1 VYYSKME
8 YVPKICIEREDFNNL
23 LALGHDC
30 TTYLNMSLFFTSLM
44 GCSLVAVVHQY
55 LSLQTEFDRLVQVKK
70 SLMDHITSLEEEL
83 TAVYANEK
91 EEGQEEEGQEEE
103 GQEEE
108 QEEEGQ
114 EEEEE
119 EEEEEQQEDVTDTKV
134 TEDEVLDDLAE
145 DTKPHVD

>member
-1 VYYSKME
+1 
-8 YVPKICIEREDFNNL
+8 
-23 LALGHDC
+23 
-30 TTYLNMSLFFTSLM
+30 M

-91 EEGQEEEGQEEE
+91 EEQE
-103 GQEEE
+103 EEE
-108 QEEEGQ
+108 QEEEEQ

-119 EEEEEQQEDVTDTKV
+119 EQEDLTDTKQ
-134 TEDEVLDDLAE
+134 DEVLDDLAD

>member
-1 VYYSKME
+1 ME
-8 YVPKICIEREDFNNL
+8 YVPKICVEREDFNNL
-23 LALGHDC
+23 LALGHNC

-83 TAVYANEK
+83 TALYANEQQ
-91 EEGQEEEGQEEE
+91 EGQEENEDEEE
-103 GQEEE
+103 DEEEE
-108 QEEEGQ
+108 QEA
-114 EEEEE
+114 
-119 EEEEEQQEDVTDTKV
+119 EDVTDTKQ
-134 TEDEVLDDLAE
+134 DEELNDLTE

>member
-1 VYYSKME
+1 ME
-8 YVPKICIEREDFNNL
+8 YVQKICIEREDFNNL
-23 LALGHDC
+23 LASSYDC

-91 EEGQEEEGQEEE
+91 EEQEEDEQE
-103 GQEEE
+103 EEE
-108 QEEEGQ
+108 QEEQ
-114 EEEEE
+114 EEEE
-119 EEEEEQQEDVTDTKV
+119 QEDLTDTKQ
-134 TEDEVLDDLAE
+134 DEVLDDLAD

>member
-1 VYYSKME
+1 ME
-8 YVPKICIEREDFNNL
+8 YVQKICIERQDFNNL

-83 TAVYANEK
+83 TTVYANEK
-91 EEGQEEEGQEEE
+91 EEEEE
-103 GQEEE
+103 EEE
-108 QEEEGQ
+108 QEEE
-114 EEEEE
+114 EEEQE

>member
-1 VYYSKME
+1 ME
-8 YVPKICIEREDFNNL
+8 YVQKICIEREDLNNL
-23 LALGHDC
+23 LASSYDC

-83 TAVYANEK
+83 TTVYANEK
-91 EEGQEEEGQEEE
+91 EEQEE
-103 GQEEE
+103 
-108 QEEEGQ
+108 Q

-119 EEEEEQQEDVTDTKV
+119 EEEEQEEEGQQEDVTDTKQ
-134 TEDEVLDDLAE
+134 DEVLDDLAD
-145 DTKPHVD
+145 DTKPHAD

>member
-1 VYYSKME
+1 ME
-8 YVPKICIEREDFNNL
+8 YVQKICIEREDLNNL
-23 LALGHDC
+23 LASSHDC

-83 TAVYANEK
+83 TAVYANEQ
-91 EEGQEEEGQEEE
+91 QEAE
-103 GQEEE
+103 EEE
-108 QEEEGQ
+108 QEEQ
-114 EEEEE
+114 EAEEA
-119 EEEEEQQEDVTDTKV
+119 EDVTDTKQ
-134 TEDEVLDDLAE
+134 DEELNDLTE

>member
-1 VYYSKME
+1 ME
-8 YVPKICIEREDFNNL
+8 YVQKICIEREDLNNL
-23 LALGHDC
+23 LASSHDC

-83 TAVYANEK
+83 TALYANEQ
-91 EEGQEEEGQEEE
+91 QEAE
-103 GQEEE
+103 EEE
-108 QEEEGQ
+108 QEEQ
-114 EEEEE
+114 EAEEA
-119 EEEEEQQEDVTDTKV
+119 EDVTDTKQ
-134 TEDEVLDDLAE
+134 DEELNDLTE

>member
-1 VYYSKME
+1 ME
-8 YVPKICIEREDFNNL
+8 YVQKICIEREDLNNL
-23 LALGHDC
+23 LASSHDC

-83 TAVYANEK
+83 TAVYANEDG
-91 EEGQEEEGQEEE
+91 E
-103 GQEEE
+103 EEE
-108 QEEEGQ
+108 QEAEEA
-114 EEEEE
+114 
-119 EEEEEQQEDVTDTKV
+119 EDITDTKQ
-134 TEDEVLDDLAE
+134 DEELNDLTE

>member
-1 VYYSKME
+1 ME
-8 YVPKICIEREDFNNL
+8 YVQKICIEREDFNNL
-23 LALGHDC
+23 LASSYDC

-91 EEGQEEEGQEEE
+91 EEQEEEE
-103 GQEEE
+103 
-108 QEEEGQ
+108 Q

-119 EEEEEQQEDVTDTKV
+119 EEQEEQEEEEQEDLTDTKQ
-134 TEDEVLDDLAE
+134 DEVLDDLAD

>member
-1 VYYSKME
+1 ME
-8 YVPKICIEREDFNNL
+8 YVQKICIEREDFNNL

-83 TAVYANEK
+83 TTVYANEK
-91 EEGQEEEGQEEE
+91 EEQEEQE
-103 GQEEE
+103 EEE

-114 EEEEE
+114 
-119 EEEEEQQEDVTDTKV
+119 QEDVTDTKQ
-134 TEDEVLDDLAE
+134 DEVLDDLVE
-145 DTKPHVD
+145 DTKPHAD

>member
-1 VYYSKME
+1 ME
-8 YVPKICIEREDFNNL
+8 YVQKICIEREDFNNL
-23 LALGHDC
+23 LASSYDC

-91 EEGQEEEGQEEE
+91 EEQE
-103 GQEEE
+103 EEE
-108 QEEEGQ
+108 QEEEEQEEQ
-114 EEEEE
+114 EEEE
-119 EEEEEQQEDVTDTKV
+119 QEDLTDTKQ
-134 TEDEVLDDLAE
+134 DEVLDDLAD

>member
-1 VYYSKME
+1 ME
-8 YVPKICIEREDFNNL
+8 YVPKICVEREDFNNL
-23 LALGHDC
+23 LALGHNC

-83 TAVYANEK
+83 TAVYANE
-91 EEGQEEEGQEEE
+91 EQEGQEGQDDE
-103 GQEEE
+103 EEE
-108 QEEEGQ
+108 QEDEED
-114 EEEEE
+114 EKEA
-119 EEEEEQQEDVTDTKV
+119 EDVTDTKQ
-134 TEDEVLDDLAE
+134 DEVLDDLAE

>member
-1 VYYSKME
+1 MYYSKME

-103 GQEEE
+103 QE
-108 QEEEGQ
+108 QQ
-114 EEEEE
+114 

>member
-1 VYYSKME
+1 ME
-8 YVPKICIEREDFNNL
+8 YVPKICVEREYFNNL
-23 LALGHDC
+23 LALGHNC

-83 TAVYANEK
+83 TAVYANE
-91 EEGQEEEGQEEE
+91 EQEGQEGQDDE
-103 GQEEE
+103 EEE
-108 QEEEGQ
+108 QEDEED
-114 EEEEE
+114 EKEA
-119 EEEEEQQEDVTDTKV
+119 EDVTDTKQ
-134 TEDEVLDDLAE
+134 DEVLDDLAE

>member
-1 VYYSKME
+1 ME
-8 YVPKICIEREDFNNL
+8 YVQKICIEREDLNNL
-23 LALGHDC
+23 LASSHDC

-83 TAVYANEK
+83 TAVYANEQQ
-91 EEGQEEEGQEEE
+91 EGQEEQ
-103 GQEEE
+103 EE
-108 QEEEGQ
+108 QEAEEA
-114 EEEEE
+114 
-119 EEEEEQQEDVTDTKV
+119 EDVTDTKQ
-134 TEDEVLDDLAE
+134 DEELNDLTE

>member
-1 VYYSKME
+1 
-8 YVPKICIEREDFNNL
+8 
-23 LALGHDC
+23 
-30 TTYLNMSLFFTSLM
+30 M

-83 TAVYANEK
+83 TTVYANEK
-91 EEGQEEEGQEEE
+91 EEEEE
-103 GQEEE
+103 EEE
-108 QEEEGQ
+108 QEEE
-114 EEEEE
+114 EEEQE

>member
-1 VYYSKME
+1 ME

-91 EEGQEEEGQEEE
+91 EQEDEEEKE
-103 GQEEE
+103 EEE
-108 QEEEGQ
+108 Q
-114 EEEEE
+114 EEEE

-134 TEDEVLDDLAE
+134 TQDEVLDDLAE

>member
-1 VYYSKME
+1 ME
-8 YVPKICIEREDFNNL
+8 YVQKICIEREDFNNL
-23 LALGHDC
+23 LASSYDC

-91 EEGQEEEGQEEE
+91 EEQE
-103 GQEEE
+103 EEE
-108 QEEEGQ
+108 QEEQ
-114 EEEEE
+114 EEEEQE
-119 EEEEEQQEDVTDTKV
+119 EQEEEEQEDLTDTKQ
-134 TEDEVLDDLAE
+134 DEVLDDLAD

>member
-1 VYYSKME
+1 ME
-8 YVPKICIEREDFNNL
+8 YVQKICIEREDFNNL
-23 LALGHDC
+23 LASSYDC

-91 EEGQEEEGQEEE
+91 EEQE
-103 GQEEE
+103 EEE
-108 QEEEGQ
+108 QEEEEQ

-119 EEEEEQQEDVTDTKV
+119 EQEDLTDTKQ
-134 TEDEVLDDLAE
+134 DEVLDDLAD

>member
-1 VYYSKME
+1 ME
-8 YVPKICIEREDFNNL
+8 YVQKICIEREDLNNL
-23 LALGHDC
+23 LASSHDC

-83 TAVYANEK
+83 TALYANEQ
-91 EEGQEEEGQEEE
+91 QEAE
-103 GQEEE
+103 EEE
-108 QEEEGQ
+108 QEEQ
-114 EEEEE
+114 EA
-119 EEEEEQQEDVTDTKV
+119 EDVTDTKQ
-134 TEDEVLDDLAE
+134 DEELNDLTE

>member
-1 VYYSKME
+1 ME
-8 YVPKICIEREDFNNL
+8 YVQKICIEREDLNNL
-23 LALGHDC
+23 LASSHDC

-83 TAVYANEK
+83 TALYANEQQ
-91 EEGQEEEGQEEE
+91 EGQEENED
-103 GQEEE
+103 
-108 QEEEGQ
+108 
-114 EEEEE
+114 
-119 EEEEEQQEDVTDTKV
+119 EEEEEQEAEDVTDTKQ
-134 TEDEVLDDLAE
+134 DEVLDDLAE

>member
-1 VYYSKME
+1 ME

-23 LALGHDC
+23 LALGHNC

-83 TAVYANEK
+83 TALYANEQQ
-91 EEGQEEEGQEEE
+91 EGQEENED
-103 GQEEE
+103 
-108 QEEEGQ
+108 
-114 EEEEE
+114 
-119 EEEEEQQEDVTDTKV
+119 EEEEEQEAEDVTDTKQ
-134 TEDEVLDDLAE
+134 DEVLDDLAE

>member
-1 VYYSKME
+1 ME
-8 YVPKICIEREDFNNL
+8 YVQKICIEREDFNNL
-23 LALGHDC
+23 LASSYDC

-91 EEGQEEEGQEEE
+91 EEQE
-103 GQEEE
+103 EEE
-108 QEEEGQ
+108 QEEEEQEEQ
-114 EEEEE
+114 EEEEQE
-119 EEEEEQQEDVTDTKV
+119 EQEEEEQEDLTDTKQ
-134 TEDEVLDDLAE
+134 DEVLDDLAD

>member
-1 VYYSKME
+1 ME
-8 YVPKICIEREDFNNL
+8 YVQKICIEREDFNNL

-83 TAVYANEK
+83 TTVYANEK
-91 EEGQEEEGQEEE
+91 EEQEEEEAEEE
-103 GQEEE
+103 EQEEEE

-114 EEEEE
+114 
-119 EEEEEQQEDVTDTKV
+119 QEDVTDTKQ
-134 TEDEVLDDLAE
+134 DEVLDDLVE
-145 DTKPHVD
+145 DTKPHAD

>member
-1 VYYSKME
+1 ME
-8 YVPKICIEREDFNNL
+8 YVQKICIEREDFNNL
-23 LALGHDC
+23 LASSYDC

-83 TAVYANEK
+83 TTVYANEK
-91 EEGQEEEGQEEE
+91 EEQEE
-103 GQEEE
+103 
-108 QEEEGQ
+108 Q

-119 EEEEEQQEDVTDTKV
+119 EEEEQEDLTDTKQ
-134 TEDEVLDDLAE
+134 DEVLDDLAD